1 MFWDMRLRRVF
12 ILLIFSGASLL
23 FSSDR
28 ECPEN
33 FTANS
38 QYPASGPECFPSE
51 FVFYSSTSIAYYYFL
66 SATINDSPIA
76 DNDWVGAFS
85 CEQWQNNICIEL
97 GICVG
102 SREWGE
108 CNDGGGCDVPCIW

>member
-23 FSSDR
+23 FPSDR

-38 QYPASGPECFPSE
+38 QYPASGSECFPSE
-51 FVFYSSTSIAYYYFL
+51 FVFYSSTSIAYYYYL
-66 SATINDSPIA
+66 SATINDTPIA
-76 DNDWVGAFS
+76 SGSSNDALKTMELVYGIYCADPIWKKK
-85 CEQWQNNICIEL
+85 WNITL
-97 GICVG
+97 
-102 SREWGE
+102 
-108 CNDGGGCDVPCIW
+108 